1 MVVHKSTCFLSSI
14 EVVIS
19 AATWWYILLPMQLY
33 ILILLILVLVQLE
46 VEVLLESTT
55 VQVYYWRGVGGVHL
69 FCGQPA

>member
-1 MVVHKSTCFLSSI
+1 MHTN
-14 EVVIS
+14 IS
-19 AATWWYILLPMQLY
+19 GLLPLLPMQLY

-55 VQVYYWRGVGGVHL
+55 IQVYYWRGVGGVHL